1 MAKVRTIRKAFEEIK
16 QADPNTCLTEHHI
29 RQLAI
34 NGVILF
40 RIAGSRYLLD
50 LDGLLAYIE
59 GESLHGWEKEKQQI

>member
-34 NGVILF
+34 NGVIPC
-40 RIAGSRYLLD
+40 RKAGSRYLLE

>member
-29 RQLAI
+29 RQLV
-34 NGVILF
+34 NGVIPY
-40 RIAGSRYLLD
+40 RKAVSRYLLD

-59 GESLHGWEKEKQQI
+59 GEGLHGREKEKQQI

>member
-34 NGVILF
+34 NGVIPC
-40 RIAGSRYLLD
+40 RKAGSRYLLD

-59 GESLHGWEKEKQQI
+59 GENFHEQGKKQQI